1 MVQAVS
7 DNLISNAWVI
17 SCNPLALEVP
27 ERIGST
33 YFCFGGAIFILV
45 APLTNLV
52 YNEDIVSQT
61 RLYIYYRGSRDS
73 RACMLDIVTL
83 VDVSKRSKLVLLL
96 QIYFFSF

>member
-61 RLYIYYRGSRDS
+61 RLYIY
-73 RACMLDIVTL
+73 CMLDIVTL